1 MANSNMT
8 PSDVRSTVSSID
20 ESKKTTPAKA
30 IQKGT
35 RLGDK
40 AAAGDHVES
49 GFREPK
55 KGGQKY

>member
-1 MANSNMT
+1 MT